1 MTEPKFGNCKAE
13 ATLRQEGERCGDGG
27 DRYGW
32 RLNLVGKSLR
42 ENRTQW
48 LIGKMQGLEV

>member
-13 ATLRQEGERCGDGG
+13 ATLRQEGERCGDGR

-32 RLNLVGKSLR
+32 RLNLVGKSLK
-42 ENRTQW
+42 ESRTQW
-48 LIGKMQGLEV
+48 LMGTMQGLEV